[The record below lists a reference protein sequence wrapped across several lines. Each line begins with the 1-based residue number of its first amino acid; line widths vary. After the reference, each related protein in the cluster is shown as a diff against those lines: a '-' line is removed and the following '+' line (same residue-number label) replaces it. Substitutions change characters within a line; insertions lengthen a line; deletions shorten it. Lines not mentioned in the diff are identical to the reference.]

1 MSEDRPGAPLEDPG
15 QAGEPGGGAGG
26 QEAQEEALRAA
37 YEDQLRRITAT
48 ELLLQ
53 AAASLLNLGAGK
65 IGLGADASEDRDL
78 DQVRDAIDGVR
89 ALMPV
94 IERRTPA
101 SHLAPLRDALSH
113 LQVAYAREVQGGGQ
127 EARPGGDAE
136 GAAPPAADAQGV
148 SPEGAQ
154 PDGATPESPDA
165 REPEPSSE
173 QPGEQRRPGPAES
186 SGRLWV
192 PGKG

>member
-1 MSEDRPGAPLEDPG
+1 MSEDGPGAPLQDPG
-15 QAGEPGGGAGG
+15 PAGEPGAGAG
-26 QEAQEEALRAA
+26 EAQEEALRAA

-65 IGLGADASEDRDL
+65 LGLGAEGPEDRDL

-89 ALMPV
+89 GLLPV

-101 SHLAPLRDALSH
+101 NHLAPLRDALSH
-113 LQVAYAREVQGGGQ
+113 LQVAYAREVQGAGP
-127 EARPGGDAE
+127 EAGPGGAAE
-136 GAAPPAADAQGV
+136 GAAPQAGGGEGQSPEAPQ
-148 SPEGAQ
+148 PEGAR
-154 PDGATPESPDA
+154 PESPGA
-165 REPEPSSE
+165 QPPEPSSA
-173 QPGEQRRPGPAES
+173 QPDEQRRPGPAES